1 MHIVILTLLF
11 SLVNI
16 DQSFVLAHP
25 TLANRSFTCDISQTG
40 CKSCKRADG
49 TENKPANVTE
59 IELDRSELRLPPK
72 KESDPPA
79 DQEHSRKMVVE
90 VTTKAEDPEDD
101 LLTYNYTVSGGR
113 IVGTGSRVHWD
124 LNGLQGAGTYTITAA
139 VDDGCGLC
147 GKTVTQTV
155 TIVQD

>member
-1 MHIVILTLLF
+1 MHIVILALSF

-16 DQSFVLAHP
+16 AQSFVIFEA
-25 TLANRSFTCDISQTG
+25 TAANVSFTCDIAQAG
-40 CKSCKRADG
+40 CKPCKRPDG
-49 TENKPANVTE
+49 TENKSPNVTE
-59 IELDRSELRLPPK
+59 IELDKSELHLPPR

-90 VTTKAEDPEDD
+90 VTTKAEDPEGDVV
-101 LLTYNYTVSGGR
+101 TYHYTVSGGR
-113 IVGTGSRVHWD
+113 IEGTGSRVRWD
-124 LNGLQGAGTYTITAA
+124 LSGAHAAGTYTITVG